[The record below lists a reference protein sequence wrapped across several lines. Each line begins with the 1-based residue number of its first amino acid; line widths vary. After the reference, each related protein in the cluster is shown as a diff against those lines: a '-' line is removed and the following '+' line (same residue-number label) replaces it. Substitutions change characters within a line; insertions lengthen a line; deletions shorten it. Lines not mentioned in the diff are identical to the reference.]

1 MLVNLSCFLS
11 FKDVFCTIFFFPF
24 SYIFCKQTDKAIK
37 KHPQKTFCGCFLLI
51 VIQFCQLCLGPVAI
65 KSGVQKSRLPIYK
78 KNEHETESSLPSAI
92 TLSASIKQ

>member
-1 MLVNLSCFLS
+1 MYFAQFSSFLFLIS
-11 FKDVFCTIFFFPF
+11 FA
-24 SYIFCKQTDKAIK
+24 SKQIKPK